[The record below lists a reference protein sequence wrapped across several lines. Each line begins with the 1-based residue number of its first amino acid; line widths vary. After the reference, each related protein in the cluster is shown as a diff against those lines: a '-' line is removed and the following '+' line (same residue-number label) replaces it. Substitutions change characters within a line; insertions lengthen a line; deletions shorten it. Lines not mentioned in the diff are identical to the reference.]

1 MSINPRT
8 WGFLVVAIVM
18 VLLLEPTPE
27 KYRWVNVAL
36 AALATFWFVVFLIE
50 DVLRA
55 RREKRPSRGGFR

>member
-1 MSINPRT
+1 MNINRRT
-8 WGFLVVAIVM
+8 WGFLVVAIAM

-36 AALATFWFVVFLIE
+36 AALAAFWFVLFLIE

-55 RREKRPSRGGFR
+55 RRERRPSRGGPR

>member
-1 MSINPRT
+1 MNINRRT
-8 WGFLVVAIVM
+8 WGFLVIAIAM

-36 AALATFWFVVFLIE
+36 AALAMFWFVLFLIE

-55 RREKRPSRGGFR
+55 RREQRPSRGGAR